1 MKIGNLRILVS
12 PKQKNEKEQ
21 KIGSII
27 VPGSLR
33 HKKTLT
39 EGIVIECGTGTPDI
53 LMEVKVGDTVLFH
66 DADSR
71 IKVDNNILLEM
82 NDILMVILNKI

>member
-12 PKQKNEKEQ
+12 PKQKNEEEQ
-21 KIGSII
+21 RIGSII
-27 VPGSLR
+27 VPSSLR

-53 LMEVKVGDTVLFH
+53 PMEVKIGDTAMFYN
-66 DADSR
+66 AESR
-71 IKVDNNILLEM
+71 IKVGNNILLEM
-82 NDILMVILNKI
+82 NDILMFDVT